1 MNADHLERLVGTLGG
16 TTLKERRDRALVL
29 LLLSSG
35 ARVSELLRLDRRDW
49 SHNRLML
56 RGKGSRKRTVVVTS
70 SARKAV
76 DEYLQARGK
85 LGDPSTALFIG
96 FQPALTRASSK
107 RLSATGGRH
116 VLQGSRDGQAF
127 RRFIPTDCATHL
139 GASSSG
145 RPAILALPPPPSATR
160 IFAPSRDTFRSPLTG
175 ASQRER
181 RWRPPGCSTL
191 RHVRWGRP

>member
-116 VLQGSRDGQAF
+116 VLQAISRRAG
-127 RRFIPTDCATHL
+127 IPPFHPHRL
-139 GASSSG
+139 
-145 RPAILALPPPPSATR
+145 
-160 IFAPSRDTFRSPLTG
+160 RDTFGSIV
-175 ASQRER
+175 QRETGDPCFTAATLGYADLRSIAGYLPKPADR
-181 RWRPPGCSTL
+181 RQSARKALEAAGL
-191 RHVRWGRP
+191 